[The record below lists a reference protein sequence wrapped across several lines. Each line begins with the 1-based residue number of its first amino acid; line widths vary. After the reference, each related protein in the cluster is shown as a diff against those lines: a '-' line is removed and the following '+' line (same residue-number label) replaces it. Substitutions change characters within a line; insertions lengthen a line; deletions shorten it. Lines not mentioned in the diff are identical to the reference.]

1 MESHEARWQLPGDP
15 RQPFYRRCNAV
26 WAEQSRRACQP
37 YLCMTCCFFFFY
49 NGWTMLRLD
58 TVAWLLVCLS
68 CALTD
73 LAWRNWAHGSYQRMR
88 ELTASA
94 MTLVAFG
101 PAASWLLIRQLLDDQ
116 APRLAVG
123 LAWASNRPT
132 AVLALHLAHLLF
144 ASGALKMG
152 INCASLPVRLSLS
165 TALQAALL
173 LLSLPHTATICAA
186 APLTH
191 PVAQRASH
199 AMHSMLSTL
208 ASLGPTPAAA
218 GASKADASVAVHEC
232 VALTL
237 WLRLLVAVLM
247 PLLHAAAAEAQ
258 LWQRHQ
264 QDRRQAGLL
273 PERSVAAPLY
283 GAMLRLA
290 ASLDSLPHA
299 LVCGWGVAAVAWNWA
314 RLLAPLCFLYA
325 AG

>member
-1 MESHEARWQLPGDP
+1 VPLAPAGGSVSQGTLQICKQA
-15 RQPFYRRCNAV
+15 
-26 WAEQSRRACQP
+26 
-37 YLCMTCCFFFFY
+37 LC
-49 NGWTMLRLD
+49 
-58 TVAWLLVCLS
+58 APP
-68 CALTD
+68 
-73 LAWRNWAHGSYQRMR
+73 
-88 ELTASA
+88 AS
-94 MTLVAFG
+94 

-116 APRLAVG
+116 APRLAIG
-123 LAWASNRPT
+123 LAWASSRPT

-152 INCASLPVRLSLS
+152 INCASLPVRLRCGAPAYCWAHTALLSLLPLVQLMCTPCLLLALDSSPQSSVAQLSPCAAPCCSLS
-165 TALQAALL
+165 AALQATLL

-186 APLTH
+186 APLTN

-199 AMHSMLSTL
+199 AMHSMLSML

-218 GASKADASVAVHEC
+218 DGSKADASVAVHEC
-232 VALTL
+232 IALTL

-247 PLLHAAAAEAQ
+247 PLLHAAATEAQ
-258 LWQRHQ
+258 LWQRRQ
-264 QDRRQAGLL
+264 QDRRQAGLP
-273 PERSVAAPLY
+273 PERRVAAPLY